1 MSEQK
6 IEFCI
11 HYLIFLY
18 SLLFPLSTLFLS
30 SFSFFLSSSFSCHRF
45 SSVFLPF
52 LFFLFLFLFFLFVF
66 EMKPLFCQLVIYYFL
81 IFNSRLAQ
89 RLLVYV
95 FCFFPRCFKCSK
107 PKHNTLSKLVCS
119 SITLHFE

>member
-1 MSEQK
+1 MYKYTCSNK
-6 IEFCI
+6 IELLYSLFDFCI
-11 HYLIFLY
+11 HSCI
-18 SLLFPLSTLFLS
+18 PLSTLFLS
-30 SFSFFLSSSFSCHRF
+30 SCSFFLPLFRVSPLSFF
-45 SSVFLPF
+45 PF
-52 LFFLFLFLFFLFVF
+52 LFFLFLFFLLFFLNH
-66 EMKPLFCQLVIYYFL
+66 FCQLAIYFL

-95 FCFFPRCFKCSK
+95 FCFFPLCFKCSK